1 MTANISPFPING
13 NIIAPPSK
21 SIAMRYILL
30 AALCSG
36 ETIIENTGNSKDVQT
51 AIKCINALGAK
62 IERRGNS
69 LIINGATEYPDTA
82 EFDFGECGFLLRSV
96 LPVAHALGIGFRYTM
111 GGNLPNRPLKPLF
124 DCLKSTLSENNGVYC
139 GKMVAGEYMVDG
151 TVSSQFVSGLL
162 IAAAAIDGETT
173 IKISG
178 ENVSVGYIDMTVSA
192 LAVFGVKTER
202 ISDGIKVFGGHISA
216 PVKLKVEGDYSSAAY
231 FLILG
236 ALGDGITVKGLNP
249 YSEQPDKAIIDI
261 LKEYGASVGF
271 LSDGVTV
278 SGGAIRNPLS
288 VNIRNCPD
296 LAPIIAIAA
305 AYAYGVSVIGGT
317 DRLKIK
323 ESDRLNGIVDL
334 LNSSGVS
341 CEKGDNEIIVRGGNP
356 KGIIYT
362 GDKDHRMVMAAAI
375 LATAADGKSR
385 IYGAESVAKSYPAFF
400 DDLCKVGGL
409 NHVRISR

>member
-1 MTANISPFPING
+1 
-13 NIIAPPSK
+13 
-21 SIAMRYILL
+21 
-30 AALCSG
+30 
-36 ETIIENTGNSKDVQT
+36 
-51 AIKCINALGAK
+51 
-62 IERRGNS
+62 
-69 LIINGATEYPDTA
+69 
-82 EFDFGECGFLLRSV
+82 
-96 LPVAHALGIGFRYTM
+96 
-111 GGNLPNRPLKPLF
+111 
-124 DCLKSTLSENNGVYC
+124 
-139 GKMVAGEYMVDG
+139 
-151 TVSSQFVSGLL
+151 
-162 IAAAAIDGETT
+162 
-173 IKISG
+173 
-178 ENVSVGYIDMTVSA
+178 MTVSA